1 MEIEGKERLS
11 TLRILLNELGYDN
24 TLKLTKLLGG
34 NYQYIP
40 KADKLLKVTRNEE
53 ICRKY
58 NGYNLNELAKEYNL
72 TPIQIRNI
80 CQGILKVK
88 KKQPIEGQM
97 SLL

>member
-1 MEIEGKERLS
+1 MEIEGKERLG

-24 TLKLTKLLGG
+24 TLKLAKLFGG

-40 KADKLLKVTRNEE
+40 KADKLLKVIRNEE

-72 TPIQIRNI
+72 TPIHIRNI
-80 CQGILKVK
+80 CQSILKVK
-88 KKQPIEGQM
+88 KKQIIEGQM